1 MTSEF
6 IVLLENITTEQSLA
20 MIFIVGNLKN
30 GEGNSLWCCTL
41 KSKVNNAQATLLYVG
56 SV

>member
-6 IVLLENITTEQSLA
+6 IVLFENITTEQSLA